1 MSILLHSIDI
11 EVCIADKNN
20 DTPLHEACFNGHDKI
35 VENLMLDLELED
47 PASVPVKANAKNCT
61 LQTPL
66 HLACREG
73 HSEVVNCILK
83 HIPEFDKRSILTNS
97 RDNEENAS
105 LHLACGSGKEEIVRI
120 LVLNGADLCLFDE
133 SVYLLCLLH
142 DMAIPLWPR
151 LCLWKTISLIFV
163 RTAIRRHYTM
173 LLATTK
179 WR

>member
-1 MSILLHSIDI
+1 MNQTGRYGLSALHLACQRGNHIAVSILLRSNDI

-20 DTPLHEACFNGHDKI
+20 DTPLHEACFNGRDKI

-73 HSEVVNCILK
+73 HSVVVNCILK

-97 RDNEENAS
+97 RDNEEN
-105 LHLACGSGKEEIVRI
+105 L
-120 LVLNGADLCLFDE
+120 LF
-133 SVYLLCLLH
+133 
-142 DMAIPLWPR
+142 IWPVGVAR
-151 LCLWKTISLIFV
+151 RKLFV
-163 RTAIRRHYTM
+163 F
-173 LLATTK
+173 LF
-179 WR
+179 